1 MQIVTIRGKI
11 NNGLKNSGGIILKKG
26 IIKLIVS
33 AAAFAAAVIGA
44 AMLPGASAEAATLKD
59 INDPSVFLKQQESD
73 TCTLCANVMMLRRT
87 ALTRG
92 DSDWSSITEYGAK
105 PSIWCWG
112 AGMYNSYSYKGIS
125 VSYGRIQYNAEAE
138 LIALLREH
146 PEGIVAYDYDYPH
159 AILLTDYTD
168 GVFYCC
174 DPANCVEAGRVTADR
189 AIVPVGGIEAYW
201 YVESPDVQLT
211 EPVPEKLRN
220 TSSLNKTAVYAG
232 ESVTV
237 KAGATGG
244 EGAYRFS
251 YYARR
256 NGDAAWKTLA
266 LRTKASSVSFSPSE
280 AGTYDVYIIA
290 EDEKG
295 SSANRHLELRVKKPL
310 TNESSVSSKTVDT
323 GSVMALQGKAS
334 GGEGKYEYA
343 YYYRKTTVQGFTM
356 LGGYSGETTAAF
368 RPRTEG
374 SYEILIKVRD
384 SKGTIVKRSFFVT
397 AVKNEIKNTSSIS
410 AQNIRAG
417 QTVFLKG
424 SASGGS
430 GKYQFAYYYRKK
442 SMSDWATIKSYSSSA
457 AVPFTPLSA
466 EEYEL
471 MIKAKDTE
479 ARIEKRIFT
488 LKVIKPL
495 KNSSTTS
502 SKDLK
507 RGTSAI
513 IRGNADGGSGGYEY
527 AFFCRRA
534 GSSQWTLLRDYKPS
548 SNIVYTSSQAGA
560 FKILVLVRDSEGTV
574 AEKYIS
580 INYLP

>member
-1 MQIVTIRGKI
+1 M
-11 NNGLKNSGGIILKKG
+11 KKG

-87 ALTRG
+87 ALMRG

-232 ESVTV
+232 ESALFSMLCEVGGAKLGTQAISLMYEDEAACV
-237 KAGATGG
+237 AAGLDW
-244 EGAYRFS
+244 S
-251 YYARR
+251 
-256 NGDAAWKTLA
+256 L
-266 LRTKASSVSFSPSE
+266 LP
-280 AGTYDVYIIA
+280 A

-384 SKGTIVKRSFFVT
+384 SNLVDIGAEYQSGSDRISQGLGKRRLGKISVRLLLQKEEHERLGYDKELQLKRSG
-397 AVKNEIKNTSSIS
+397 AVHAAERRG
-410 AQNIRAG
+410 IRADD
-417 QTVFLKG
+417 KG
-424 SASGGS
+424 
-430 GKYQFAYYYRKK
+430 
-442 SMSDWATIKSYSSSA
+442 
-457 AVPFTPLSA
+457 
-466 EEYEL
+466 
-471 MIKAKDTE
+471 
-479 ARIEKRIFT
+479 
-488 LKVIKPL
+488 
-495 KNSSTTS
+495 
-502 SKDLK
+502 
-507 RGTSAI
+507 
-513 IRGNADGGSGGYEY
+513 
-527 AFFCRRA
+527 
-534 GSSQWTLLRDYKPS
+534 
-548 SNIVYTSSQAGA
+548 
-560 FKILVLVRDSEGTV
+560 
-574 AEKYIS
+574 
-580 INYLP
+580 